1 MTEIMDDY
9 DAGVKYAKE
18 KACELIIEVIGE
30 YEDILKGECLDSHDG
45 EPELMYSIVDYRRAQ
60 ANAVRFTL
68 DWVKSGG
75 HTDFDGER
83 ICLPW

>member
-1 MTEIMDDY
+1 MTEIKDDY
-9 DAGVKYAKE
+9 DAGVKYSKE
-18 KACELIIEVIGE
+18 KSCKLITEVINA
-30 YEDILKGECLDSHDG
+30 YEDIQKSECVDSHDAL
-45 EPELMYSIVDYRRAQ
+45 PELLYSIVDYRRAQ

-75 HTDFDGER
+75 HTDLNGER

>member
-1 MTEIMDDY
+1 MTETMDDY

-18 KACELIIEVIGE
+18 KACELIIEVIGA
-30 YEDILKGECLDSHDG
+30 YEDILTAEDEG
-45 EPELMYSIVDYRRAQ
+45 EPMYSIVDYRIAQ
-60 ANAVRFTL
+60 VNAVKFTL

-83 ICLPW
+83 VCLPW